1 MKLKNSLVLIAIAIF
16 LLISIGSVCASENV
30 TSDGDVQSADDGTDV
45 VLSSDSDTDGNVADG
60 NTNQDITNTTTIPE
74 KNKYEFKEDSANKT
88 ISVNVKD
95 NKSNIDV
102 NKNELSVMN
111 GNKNISFEYNA
122 TIIKITETLPV
133 GNYNLTIKYLG
144 NAQYNTSQAI
154 VAVKIFGNK
163 TIETETSVVC
173 NGKDIEVPVKVFDQ
187 VEYIE
192 LVKDNFNLTLV
203 YTNET
208 GNVTN
213 LTISAFDLEKK
224 DENNSYAIKFAT
236 NVKLISASLIINYA
250 NATEPKTVGI
260 KVSTEVKAETDK
272 DKFKSEEIKNISIT
286 IEDGKGNLLNVS
298 KNDLKVLDNGNEIT
312 NFNYANS
319 NITFELK
326 AEGKHNIT
334 ILYKGNES
342 YNASNTTIEI
352 GVYGANQIIVPEFVV
367 SSNGETVEI
376 PITIFNGLENITID
390 RSNMTMKL
398 NYTDETGSVNIV
410 TISNFNI
417 VDGIMTVQI
426 LNPDYSFTKA
436 SLTIDYTN
444 STGAKT
450 VKVNLLTRVDA
461 TPAKEKYRFNET
473 NNITVKVF
481 DYAGNP
487 LNFTSKDLAVLDN
500 GKNIQFTLV
509 NTTMNVALTEG
520 VHNLT
525 IVYKGNETYNSS
537 SRTIELRVYGDARI
551 NPSPSII
558 LDEDENAVIFINL
571 NDGADLLEI
580 NQTKLSITLFYTAGN
595 KTFNKTVTGFTLN
608 GQNVTFKL
616 EDDFDSAYV
625 DIKYDTNLTGNTTVK
640 VNTLI
645 TANDTLNYAQGQVK
659 NFTVEVKGTNG
670 HAFNITDKNIQVLK
684 DGKALNITVNGTVV
698 TINDVLTFGAYNLT
712 IKYLGTATYI
722 ESIKTVILSVYGIN
736 TTSTTKINSTKEGNI
751 PLTIINGNETV
762 EINATEL
769 NLTVTYK
776 DGNVTK
782 TINATPKEI
791 RNGTLIFTLKDGNF
805 TSAILN
811 IKYKDVEANVTL
823 NRVYNIKVEAINNI
837 VEYQSGKL
845 TYKITDLDT
854 NEALANK
861 TINLEYRITTGTISS
876 ISGISGSGI
885 TIISTISNTTDENG
899 IVTFD
904 NNKMNGQGFG
914 FMDVGNSTVT
924 IKSGQFNKTE
934 NTSQAIVINK
944 ANIKIVI
951 EDYKEYYGSEKKIKI
966 TVTNAATGD
975 PVKNTILHLYLPI
988 TTQKDYYFQTNEN
1001 GTSEVNV
1008 NGFVGGTYDLTVSNN
1023 DTKNINNM
1031 SVNGSFTILKL
1042 PVVINAKDV
1051 TVYYNTGTTAT
1062 IKITKDGK
1070 PLSGMYVLVT
1080 LYSSAKKYNNYLFQ
1094 TNNKGEI
1101 SFSASL
1107 TVGKHKM
1114 IINSADNRYEANQV
1128 TKTITVKKASGK
1140 LTAKKVTTYYK
1151 AGKYF
1156 TVKLTNTK
1164 KKKPIY
1170 DAKVNIKIYISKNRY
1185 YNYNGKTGMNGQIKL
1200 LLDSLKPGTYKVV
1213 ISCADKKDYSAKQIT
1228 SKIVIKKA
1236 PAKLTPKKVS
1246 AKKGAKKYFQVKVK
1260 NKKTKKAIQGVKV
1273 KIKVYT
1279 GKKAKTFTAKTNAKG
1294 IAKISTAKLK
1304 VGKHKVVVTS
1314 ANKYVVAK
1322 KAKSTIKIKK

>member
-1 MKLKNSLVLIAIAIF
+1 MKLKNSFVLIAIAIF

-45 VLSSDSDTDGNVADG
+45 VLSSDSDTDGNVADE
-60 NTNQDITNTTTIPE
+60 NTNQDITNTTTVPE
-74 KNKYEFKEDSANKT
+74 KDKYEYKEDSNKT
-88 ISVNVKD
+88 VSVQVKD
-95 NKSNIDV
+95 NKTGNPINV
-102 NKNELSVMN
+102 NKNDLSVMN

-122 TIIKITETLPV
+122 TIITITETLPV
-133 GNYNLTIKYLG
+133 GNYNLTINYRG
-144 NAQYNTSQAI
+144 NTTYNTSQAI
-154 VAVKIFGNK
+154 IAMKIYGNN

-213 LTISAFDLEKK
+213 LTVSDFNI
-224 DENNSYAIKFAT
+224 ENNTIKFTT
-236 NVKLISASLIINYA
+236 NVTLISASLIINYA

-260 KVSTEVKAETDK
+260 KVSTEVKAKTDK

-286 IEDGKGNLLNVS
+286 IKDGEGNLLNVS

-312 NFNYANS
+312 NFNYTGS

-352 GVYGANQIIVPEFVV
+352 GVYGANQITVPEFVV
-367 SSNGETVEI
+367 SNDGRQVEI
-376 PITIFNGLENITID
+376 PITIFNGLENVTAY
-390 RSNMTMKL
+390 RGNLTMNL
-398 NYTDETGSVNIV
+398 TYTNSTGSVNTV
-410 TISNFNI
+410 PLVDDFDV
-417 VDGIMTVQI
+417 VDGTITVQI
-426 LNPDYSFTKA
+426 LNPEYTFTKA
-436 SLTIDYTN
+436 SLTIDYVN
-444 STGAKT
+444 SSGAKT
-450 VKVNLLTRVDA
+450 VKVNLLTSVYA
-461 TPAKEKYRFNET
+461 NSTNKKYRVNET

-481 DYAGNP
+481 DYAGTQ
-487 LNFTSKDLAVLDN
+487 LNITAGNLAVLDN

-525 IVYKGNETYNSS
+525 IIYLGDETYNSS
-537 SRTIELRVYGDARI
+537 NTTIELRVYGNARI

-558 LDEDENAVIFINL
+558 LDENENAVIFINL

-580 NQTKLSITLFYTAGN
+580 NQTKLSMTLFYTIGN
-595 KTFNKTVTGFTLN
+595 QTLNRTVTDFTLN

-616 EDDFDSAYV
+616 EEDIDSAYV
-625 DIKYDTNLTGNTTVK
+625 NIKYDTNLTGNTTVK
-640 VNTLI
+640 VNTTI
-645 TANDTLNYAQGQVK
+645 TADDTLIFAQGEVI

-698 TINDVLTFGAYNLT
+698 TINDALKFGAYNLT

-722 ESIKTVILSVYGIN
+722 ESTKAVVLNVYGIN
-736 TTSTTKINSTKEGNI
+736 ATSKTAVNSTLKGEIKLDIVNGTEIVNI
-751 PLTIINGNETV
+751 TADDLT
-762 EINATEL
+762 L
-769 NLTVTYK
+769 NLTYK
-776 DGNVTK
+776 NGND
-782 TINATPKEI
+782 TIIIPITSKEI
-791 RNGTLIFTLKDGNF
+791 KNGTLYFTLANGNF
-805 TSAILN
+805 TSAVLN
-811 IKYKDVEANVTL
+811 IKYNNKTEVNVTVD
-823 NRVYNIKVEAINNI
+823 RKYNIKVEAINNV
-837 VEYQSGKL
+837 VEYQSGKFV
-845 TYKITDLDT
+845 YKIIDLDT
-854 NEALANK
+854 NEGLANK
-861 TINLEYRITTGTISS
+861 TIQLEYRITTGAIS

-885 TIISTISNTTDENG
+885 TIISTISNTTDESG
-899 IVTFD
+899 ILTFD
-904 NNKMNGQGFG
+904 NNKMNGQGWG
-914 FMDVGNSTVT
+914 FMEVGNSTVT

-944 ANIKIVI
+944 ANINIVI
-951 EDYKEYYGSEKKIKI
+951 DEYKEYYGSDKKIKI

-975 PVKNTILHLYLPI
+975 PVKSTILHLYLPV

-1001 GTSEVNV
+1001 GTSEINV
-1008 NGFVGGTYDLTVSNN
+1008 NGFVGGTYDLTISNN
-1023 DTKNINNM
+1023 DTKNINSK
-1031 SVNGSFTILKL
+1031 SVDGSFTILKI
-1042 PVVINAKDV
+1042 PVVINSKDV
-1051 TVYYNTGTTAT
+1051 TVYYNTGTTAK
-1062 IKITKDGK
+1062 IKVTQNGK

-1080 LYSSAKKYNNYLFQ
+1080 LYATSTKYSNYLFQ
-1094 TNNKGEI
+1094 TNSKGEI

-1114 IINSADNRYEANQV
+1114 IINSADNRYDAKQV
-1128 TKTITVKKASGK
+1128 TPTITVKKATGK
-1140 LTAKKVTTYYK
+1140 FTAKKVTTYYK

-1156 TVKLTNTK
+1156 TLKLTNTK

-1185 YNYNGKTGMNGQIKL
+1185 YNYNGKTGMNGQIKIAER
-1200 LLDSLKPGTYKVV
+1200 SLKPGSYKVV
-1213 ISCADKKDYSAKQIT
+1213 ISCADKKDYSAKEVT

-1236 PAKLTPKKVS
+1236 PAKLTPKKVT
-1246 AKKGAKKYFQVKVK
+1246 AKKGAKKFFQVKVK
-1260 NKKTKKAIQGVKV
+1260 NKKTKKVISGVKV

>member
-1 MKLKNSLVLIAIAIF
+1 
-16 LLISIGSVCASENV
+16 
-30 TSDGDVQSADDGTDV
+30 
-45 VLSSDSDTDGNVADG
+45 
-60 NTNQDITNTTTIPE
+60 
-74 KNKYEFKEDSANKT
+74 
-88 ISVNVKD
+88 
-95 NKSNIDV
+95 
-102 NKNELSVMN
+102 
-111 GNKNISFEYNA
+111 
-122 TIIKITETLPV
+122 
-133 GNYNLTIKYLG
+133 
-144 NAQYNTSQAI
+144 
-154 VAVKIFGNK
+154 
-163 TIETETSVVC
+163 
-173 NGKDIEVPVKVFDQ
+173 
-187 VEYIE
+187 
-192 LVKDNFNLTLV
+192 
-203 YTNET
+203 
-208 GNVTN
+208 
-213 LTISAFDLEKK
+213 
-224 DENNSYAIKFAT
+224 
-236 NVKLISASLIINYA
+236 
-250 NATEPKTVGI
+250 
-260 KVSTEVKAETDK
+260 
-272 DKFKSEEIKNISIT
+272 
-286 IEDGKGNLLNVS
+286 
-298 KNDLKVLDNGNEIT
+298 
-312 NFNYANS
+312 
-319 NITFELK
+319 
-326 AEGKHNIT
+326 
-334 ILYKGNES
+334 
-342 YNASNTTIEI
+342 
-352 GVYGANQIIVPEFVV
+352 
-367 SSNGETVEI
+367 
-376 PITIFNGLENITID
+376 
-390 RSNMTMKL
+390 
-398 NYTDETGSVNIV
+398 
-410 TISNFNI
+410 
-417 VDGIMTVQI
+417 
-426 LNPDYSFTKA
+426 
-436 SLTIDYTN
+436 
-444 STGAKT
+444 
-450 VKVNLLTRVDA
+450 
-461 TPAKEKYRFNET
+461 
-473 NNITVKVF
+473 
-481 DYAGNP
+481 
-487 LNFTSKDLAVLDN
+487 
-500 GKNIQFTLV
+500 
-509 NTTMNVALTEG
+509 
-520 VHNLT
+520 
-525 IVYKGNETYNSS
+525 
-537 SRTIELRVYGDARI
+537 
-551 NPSPSII
+551 
-558 LDEDENAVIFINL
+558 
-571 NDGADLLEI
+571 
-580 NQTKLSITLFYTAGN
+580 
-595 KTFNKTVTGFTLN
+595 
-608 GQNVTFKL
+608 
-616 EDDFDSAYV
+616 
-625 DIKYDTNLTGNTTVK
+625 
-640 VNTLI
+640 
-645 TANDTLNYAQGQVK
+645 
-659 NFTVEVKGTNG
+659 
-670 HAFNITDKNIQVLK
+670 
-684 DGKALNITVNGTVV
+684 
-698 TINDVLTFGAYNLT
+698 
-712 IKYLGTATYI
+712 
-722 ESIKTVILSVYGIN
+722 
-736 TTSTTKINSTKEGNI
+736 
-751 PLTIINGNETV
+751 
-762 EINATEL
+762 
-769 NLTVTYK
+769 
-776 DGNVTK
+776 
-782 TINATPKEI
+782 
-791 RNGTLIFTLKDGNF
+791 
-805 TSAILN
+805 
-811 IKYKDVEANVTL
+811 
-823 NRVYNIKVEAINNI
+823 
-837 VEYQSGKL
+837 
-845 TYKITDLDT
+845 
-854 NEALANK
+854 
-861 TINLEYRITTGTISS
+861 
-876 ISGISGSGI
+876 
-885 TIISTISNTTDENG
+885 
-899 IVTFD
+899 
-904 NNKMNGQGFG
+904 MNGQGFG